1 MRRGGGAQIPD
12 PPPARLS
19 AGNSAARAVK
29 KMRFFCFTAG
39 ANFIVLESFLIQK
52 EMQKTK
58 KSIAKRF
65 KITASGKV
73 LRRSPGKRHLLVAK
87 SVKQKR
93 AMGHDKP
100 VTPGI
105 AAIVKKAVPF
115 A

>member
-1 MRRGGGAQIPD
+1 MPFQE
-12 PPPARLS
+12 
-19 AGNSAARAVK
+19 
-29 KMRFFCFTAG
+29 FFSLQDREILFH
-39 ANFIVLESFLIQK
+39 NVLYFLN

-73 LRRSPGKRHLLVAK
+73 LRRSPGKRHLLSAK

-93 AMGHDKP
+93 AMGHDKL
-100 VTPGI
+100 VSPGV
-105 AAIVKKAVPF
+105 AANVKRALPF

>member
-1 MRRGGGAQIPD
+1 
-12 PPPARLS
+12 
-19 AGNSAARAVK
+19 
-29 KMRFFCFTAG
+29 MRFFCFTAG

>member
-1 MRRGGGAQIPD
+1 
-12 PPPARLS
+12 
-19 AGNSAARAVK
+19 
-29 KMRFFCFTAG
+29 
-39 ANFIVLESFLIQK
+39 
-52 EMQKTK
+52 MQKTK

-105 AAIVKKAVPF
+105 AAIVKKAGWRRIVWYIAGCRGLKSARGWTGFSPMRLRSRRLVLKILMRRKIRLWKYGEY
-115 A
+115 